1 MYSIK
6 NGLILERLGRYN
18 SRLFIEDKYTFFYQ
32 KTIFLA
38 EPQFLQHFVTY
49 MFTCVSNLITYI
61 KRMVPPLI
69 MKTEK
74 SFKQYKMIKFFQFYN
89 FSRVY
94 HRHQRVEIF
103 KHFLKVLGFFETHFL
118 IKSCSYK
125 KNVYFEEI
133 SSKVYKDRF
142 PCFNCPI
149 KNFYIFHLFKT
160 IFFSNWDSLHTRLNS
175 HYKAWKY
182 KKKKHKKIK
191 AYRKSIQKEPTVQR
205 CLLIL
210 DLKPFRSQVKGKH
223 SIGRE
228 FQNLSVRGKELLTQT
243 FF

>member
-18 SRLFIEDKYTFFYQ
+18 SRLFMEDKYTLFYQ

-38 EPQFLQHFVTY
+38 EPQFLQHNARNQLEIFLILFLTFTSLLSLFSNTNSKCHFVTY

-133 SSKVYKDRF
+133 SSKVYKDRL

-160 IFFSNWDSLHTRLNS
+160 IFF
-175 HYKAWKY
+175 
-182 KKKKHKKIK
+182 
-191 AYRKSIQKEPTVQR
+191 
-205 CLLIL
+205 
-210 DLKPFRSQVKGKH
+210 F
-223 SIGRE
+223 
-228 FQNLSVRGKELLTQT
+228 
-243 FF
+243 